1 MVIYTKEWELFG
13 VIHLHRSQSCFLS
26 LSLSVDEFTC
36 ANKGCWKRRFSL
48 SVSLFYALIL
58 SFNPSLPFL
67 ISQYLSKVA
76 TVSSSTRF
84 TRPGASP
91 SLSLTPV
98 WPPSDSHLTPVSRPH
113 CTHTSAPITVT
124 YWCAMLI
131 ELHLTTKWPPRPPSP
146 QLIHSVWYP
155 LSEINQ
161 LIHTRLLFVQLVQPD
176 MTSFGLPQSAVALP
190 LYCFVFSAS
199 ATTGSSPSLANYCN
213 RIEECGMQWI
223 CLPPKT
229 W

>member
-131 ELHLTTKWPPRPPSP
+131 ELHLTTKWLPRPPSP
-146 QLIHSVWYP
+146 VPRAHPFCLLSLNWDQSINWSIHVCTLYSLYSLTLVHLAHAVGSCTPPP
-155 LSEINQ
+155 LLCI
-161 LIHTRLLFVQLVQPD
+161 LRLCNYRVV
-176 MTSFGLPQSAVALP
+176 SALWLTIV
-190 LYCFVFSAS
+190 
-199 ATTGSSPSLANYCN
+199 
-213 RIEECGMQWI
+213 IE
-223 CLPPKT
+223 
-229 W
+229 

>member
-98 WPPSDSHLTPVSRPH
+98 WLPSDSRLLPSLYPYFSSNHCDILVCHANRVTFDYQMAASSPVPPAHPFCLISLKWDQSTDPY
-113 CTHTSAPITVT
+113 TSALRTACTAWHDFIWAPAVGSRT
-124 YWCAMLI
+124 
-131 ELHLTTKWPPRPPSP
+131 PP
-146 QLIHSVWYP
+146 V
-155 LSEINQ
+155 
-161 LIHTRLLFVQLVQPD
+161 LLCILRFCNYRVV
-176 MTSFGLPQSAVALP
+176 SFFG
-190 LYCFVFSAS
+190 
-199 ATTGSSPSLANYCN
+199 
-213 RIEECGMQWI
+213 
-223 CLPPKT
+223 
-229 W
+229 